1 MNRLLLP
8 AIVMTACCAAAYA
21 QLPNLLEGC
30 VTDNET
36 QMDSR
41 TAFFSVWQSYY
52 EDGEALPAELQP
64 NSVFSII
71 RASGN
76 ALYFH
81 YNGST
86 RNVPGDVSNGFTA
99 DLPVVILDFPTNI
112 YPYDFSGLCYSYPIS
127 VPESG
132 LYHLTGSAI
141 CLSANNL
148 NGQPKSFV
156 NTASMIVFT
165 GDRVPCAKTMTI
177 EQRGD
182 ENYLAVRNPQN
193 ETVPSAYLPI
203 PAYRPGV
210 NTQPFDLTIELTTDT
225 HYLSIYGPMQQIMF
239 GNLKLIPDKI
249 PASIHTVAEPSQPS
263 TNNGDMQGH
272 NSIYTLQGIP
282 TTMEQ
287 ARQTGGLFI
296 ITGSEGSRKFIVR

>member
-1 MNRLLLP
+1 MKRLLLP
-8 AIVMTACCAAAYA
+8 SILMAACSAVAYA

-41 TAFFSVWQSYY
+41 TSFFGVWQSYY
-52 EDGEALPAELQP
+52 EDGLTLPTELQP

-71 RASGN
+71 RASDN

-81 YNGST
+81 YNGTT
-86 RNVPGDVSNGFTA
+86 RNVPGDVSNGFIEG
-99 DLPVVILDFPTNI
+99 LPVVILDFPTNI
-112 YPYDFSGLCYSYPIS
+112 YPYDFSGLCYSYPVT

-156 NTASMIVFT
+156 NTASMVVFT
-165 GDRVPCAKTMTI
+165 GDKTPCAKTMTI
-177 EQRGD
+177 EQNGD
-182 ENYLAVRNPQN
+182 ENYLAVRNPQG

-203 PAYRPGV
+203 QSFKPGV
-210 NTQPFDLTIELTTDT
+210 NSEPFNLTLDLTEDT

-249 PASIHTVAEPSQPS
+249 PASIDTLTDPATDGATRQSQ
-263 TNNGDMQGH
+263 NR
-272 NSIYTLQGIP
+272 IYTLQGVP
-282 TTMEQ
+282 VTLEQ
-287 ARQTGGLFI
+287 ARRAGGI
-296 ITGSEGSRKFIVR
+296 FIVTGPEGTHKYIAK